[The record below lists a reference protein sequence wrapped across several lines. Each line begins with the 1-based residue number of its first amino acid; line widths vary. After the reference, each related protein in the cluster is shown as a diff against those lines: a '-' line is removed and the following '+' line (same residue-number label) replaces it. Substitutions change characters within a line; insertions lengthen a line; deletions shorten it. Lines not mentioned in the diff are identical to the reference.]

1 MFKDEDLKKLSK
13 YLENAS
19 LLVFFSGLIIGLFIQ
34 INQYTINL
42 FVLVWV
48 DLIMLSG
55 IVTGISKESKSKVIL
70 WCIALIL
77 FNVAFI

>member
-19 LLVFFSGLIIGLFIQ
+19 LLVFFSGLIIGLFKPL
-34 INQYTINL
+34 NQSTIDL

-48 DLIMLSG
+48 DLIMVSG
-55 IVTGISKESKSKVIL
+55 VVSAISKKSKNKSIL
-70 WCIALIL
+70 WVIAFIL
-77 FNVAFI
+77 FNFAFI

>member
-1 MFKDEDLKKLSK
+1 MFKDEDFKKLSK

-19 LLVFFSGLIIGLFIQ
+19 LFVFFSGLIIGLFRP
-34 INQYTINL
+34 INQYTIDL

-55 IVTGISKESKSKVIL
+55 VVTGISKKSKNKVIL
-70 WCIALIL
+70 WFIAFIL
-77 FNVAFI
+77 FNFAFI